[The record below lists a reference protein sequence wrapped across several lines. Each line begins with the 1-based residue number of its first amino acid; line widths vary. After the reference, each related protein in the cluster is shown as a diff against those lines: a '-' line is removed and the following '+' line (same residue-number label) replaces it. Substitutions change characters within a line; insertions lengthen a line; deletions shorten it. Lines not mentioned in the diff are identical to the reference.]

1 MADDGGDGG
10 ADASDCNAG
19 SGGPRVAIV
28 AIGDEILA
36 GDTLNTNAHW
46 LAGELDDLGA
56 TLDRITVIGD
66 DPAVIAEVVES
77 ERGRVDSVIV
87 TGGLGPTHDDL
98 TGAAIAEVFDVP
110 VEEHEAALARIEERY
125 PDKDLWEGTGH
136 VPRGASPLDNPE
148 GVAPGFVLD
157 DVYVLPGVPAEMKA
171 IWPAVADDF
180 AGGERHTAFVYTE
193 EPERRLV
200 DVLDAFRERFEDC
213 RLGSYPEE
221 GRVRLKVT
229 GADEARVSAA
239 ADWLRERVDGE

>member
-1 MADDGGDGG
+1 VAGDGGDDGT
-10 ADASDCNAG
+10 DASGHGAEP
-19 SGGPRVAIV
+19 GGPTVAIV

-66 DPAVIAEVVES
+66 DPVVIAEVVES
-77 ERGRVDSVIV
+77 ERDRVDRVIV

-98 TGAAIAEVFDVP
+98 TGAAVADVFGVP
-110 VEEHEAALARIEERY
+110 VEEHEAALARIQERY
-125 PDKDLWEGTGH
+125 PHKDLWEGTGH
-136 VPRGASPLDNPE
+136 IPRGATPLDNPD

-157 DVYVLPGVPAEMKA
+157 DVYVLPGVPDEMKA

-180 AGGERHTAFVYTE
+180 AGGERHTAFVYTQ
-193 EPERRLV
+193 EPERLLV

-213 RLGSYPEE
+213 RLGSYPED

-239 ADWLRERVDGE
+239 ADWLREQVDCE